1 MGKVLL
7 VDDHPLFRQALQA
20 VVARAQPGLEIVEAQ
35 NLTEA
40 RRILSERPG
49 ITLVLLDLKMPD
61 CGGFAGLLSLRADF
75 PQAPVVVVSSS
86 EDTNTVNRTI
96 AFGAAGFIPKS
107 STNSEITE
115 ALAAILAGEVWT
127 PRATAPEAMPAAV
140 ESIAS
145 LSPAQLK
152 ILLGLKRGLINKQIA
167 NELGITEATI
177 KAHMTILFRKMG
189 VSNRTQAVIAAEAMN
204 LDEQAH

>member
-20 VVARAQPGLEIVEAQ
+20 VIVRAQPDLEVVEAR
-35 NLTEA
+35 NLAEA
-40 RRILSERPG
+40 RRILGERPG

-61 CGGFAGLLSLRADF
+61 CGGFAGLLSLRADY
-75 PQAPVVVVSSS
+75 PQAPIVIVSAS
-86 EDTNTVNRTI
+86 EDTDTINRAI

-107 STNSEITE
+107 STNGEMTE
-115 ALAAILAGEVWT
+115 ALSAVLAGEVWT
-127 PRATAPEAMPAAV
+127 PNTAGPEPMPAAV

-152 ILLGLKRGLINKQIA
+152 ILLGLKRGLLNKQIA
-167 NELGITEATI
+167 GEIGVTEATI

-189 VSNRTQAVIAAEAMN
+189 VTNRTQAVIAAGALN
-204 LDEQAH
+204 LEGTPH